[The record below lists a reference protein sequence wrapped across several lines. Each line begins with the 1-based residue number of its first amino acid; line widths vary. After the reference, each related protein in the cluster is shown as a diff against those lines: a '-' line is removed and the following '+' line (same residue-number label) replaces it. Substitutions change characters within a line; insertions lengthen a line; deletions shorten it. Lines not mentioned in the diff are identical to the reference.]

1 MGGICTAIRE
11 DEAQFCL
18 KVDEG
23 QDQDEFIITR
33 HSQFRKPINV
43 FNIYGEQECRNKT
56 FEIEERW
63 LRICSHLKSI
73 EDRNEEVVM
82 IGDMN
87 KLIGNGPCGVKG
99 NSAKV
104 TFGGKLVHRL
114 LMDGKYLL
122 VNNSS
127 KCVGGPFTRVDPS
140 DVNKKSCLSLVIISA
155 GL

>member
-1 MGGICTAIRE
+1 
-11 DEAQFCL
+11 
-18 KVDEG
+18 
-23 QDQDEFIITR
+23 
-33 HSQFRKPINV
+33 
-43 FNIYGEQECRNKT
+43 
-56 FEIEERW
+56 
-63 LRICSHLKSI
+63 
-73 EDRNEEVVM
+73 M

-155 GL
+155 GLEEYVEELLIDEKRRFTPHRAIQKNGKVVYTDHSSLLLQFKNIPMAVLSYQKPKETIVWNTNKEGGWRKYLDLT